1 MGGMINRR
9 ATWESLRETCGS
21 LPSQNCFEQVIL
33 LEEVFPSGSEN
44 CMNHPCVSPP
54 SQNCTVLIVIQVF
67 SKTGTPSSEHWAVYV
82 RGCLHCVQ
90 LFTCVQQNW
99 QCSPCA
105 VHCKSLSALCLLVSS
120 KTGNTVHWSRM

>member
-1 MGGMINRR
+1 MLIEVRIFMGMINRR

-67 SKTGTPSSEHWAVYV
+67 SKTVTPSSVHWPVYV
-82 RGCLHCVQ
+82 RGCLQSAV
-90 LFTCVQQNW
+90 
-99 QCSPCA
+99 CST
-105 VHCKSLSALCLLVSS
+105 LYLCQAKLAM
-120 KTGNTVHWSRM
+120 H